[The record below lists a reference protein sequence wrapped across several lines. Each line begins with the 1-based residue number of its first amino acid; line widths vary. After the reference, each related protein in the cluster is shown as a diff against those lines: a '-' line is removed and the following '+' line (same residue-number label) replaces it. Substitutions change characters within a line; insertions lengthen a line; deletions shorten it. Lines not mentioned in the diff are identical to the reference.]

1 MEFAI
6 NVLWAISTR
15 GLSSGSSQ
23 NSKMPAKQSATPNQI
38 RNDPIKKYLEGRNV
52 ISVQRVNISGMS
64 DINVLSRVIIQITK
78 NHNMS
83 S

>member
-23 NSKMPAKQSATPNQI
+23 NSKMPAKQSVLPNRI
-38 RNDPIKKYLEGRNV
+38 RNDPIRKYLEGRNV
-52 ISVQRVNISGMS
+52 ISVQRVNISEIS
-64 DINVLSRVIIQITK
+64 DINVLSRVIMQITK
-78 NHNMS
+78 NHKMS